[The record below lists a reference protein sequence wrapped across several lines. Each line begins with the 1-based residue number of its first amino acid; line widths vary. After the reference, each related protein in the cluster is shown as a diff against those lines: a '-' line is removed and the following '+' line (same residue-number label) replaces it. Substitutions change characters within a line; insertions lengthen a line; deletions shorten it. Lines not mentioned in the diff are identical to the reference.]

1 MQAPVL
7 DAFPRRPIALAV
19 SDKDRASRRLW
30 LIGALL
36 LLLPLFYFGYTN
48 WREASLRAD
57 LRARGVPAE
66 VLNAEG
72 SCLSRRTIGGD
83 EPRGCDYEIS
93 YRLRAEE
100 GGEVRQGS
108 IYVPGSGPRVF
119 APSARYDPLD
129 PGRIMA
135 DADIERDPPIMSLA
149 VPLGLPLLLSGLAF
163 LVWFAM
169 GKRSL
174 AKAASAPR
182 PALVPVRRAAV
193 REKTDVLEVWFER
206 PDGSEGKQGFPGHG
220 PLYVRLPAGE
230 ADGRQFALALLGANG
245 RAILLSE
252 DLRELALEEG
262 ERAAIVAAARG

>member
-7 DAFPRRPIALAV
+7 DAFPRRPIALAI
-19 SDKDRASRRLW
+19 SDKDRSSRKLW
-30 LIGALL
+30 LIGAIL
-36 LLLPLFYFGYTN
+36 LLLPLFYFGWSN
-48 WREASLRAD
+48 WQEAGLRAD

-72 SCLSRRTIGGD
+72 ECLSRRTISGS
-83 EPRGCDYEIS
+83 EPRGCNYEIS

-100 GGEVRQGS
+100 GGETREGN

-135 DADIERDPPIMSLA
+135 DADIDRDPPFMNLA
-149 VPLGLPLLLSGLAF
+149 VPLGLPALLSGLAF

-169 GKRSL
+169 GKKSL

-182 PALVPVRRAAV
+182 PALVPVRRAEV

-206 PDGSEGKQGFPGHG
+206 PDGSEGRQGFPGHG

-230 ADGRQFALALLGANG
+230 AAHRQFALALLGAND
-245 RAILLSE
+245 RPILLSE
-252 DLRELALEEG
+252 DLRELALDEH
-262 ERAAIVAAARG
+262 